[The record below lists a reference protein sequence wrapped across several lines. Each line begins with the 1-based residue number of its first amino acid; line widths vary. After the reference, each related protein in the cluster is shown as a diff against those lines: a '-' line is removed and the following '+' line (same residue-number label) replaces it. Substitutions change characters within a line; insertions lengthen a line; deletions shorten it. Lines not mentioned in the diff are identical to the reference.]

1 MRQSDFRYVL
11 TSTVIG
17 LMVSFLGST
26 ETAKAQQI
34 VRTRFAWNFTV
45 PAGAVYFNICDNPT
59 INISELT
66 GGCAEINVLNEVVT
80 RNRDRT
86 RIVSDRLKSGK
97 AYKAC
102 LVADNIGQNYQ
113 GRWIQCYDFV
123 ARDAQSFT
131 FSLNGLRYVGAP

>member
-1 MRQSDFRYVL
+1 MKQRDLGYVL
-11 TSTVIG
+11 TSTGIG
-17 LMVSFLGST
+17 ILVSFLGST
-26 ETAKAQQI
+26 ETAQAQQI
-34 VRTRFAWNFTV
+34 IRTRFAWDFTA

-59 INISELT
+59 INISERT

-86 RIVSDRLKSGK
+86 RIVSDRLKSDQ

-123 ARDAQSFT
+123 ARDGQSFR

>member
-131 FSLNGLRYVGAP
+131 FSLDGLRYVGAP

>member
-11 TSTVIG
+11 TSTVMG

-131 FSLNGLRYVGAP
+131 FSLDGLRYVGAP